1 MIGMR
6 YNDIRDNTRIAP
18 TVLETYEEAWK
29 SKGMFQ
35 DDGLMIDWFSPK
47 QDRKTLAKDPGF
59 TAWYA
64 IAPDMAFHGV
74 KLG

>member
-6 YNDIRDNTRIAP
+6 YNDVRDNTHIAP
-18 TVLETYEEAWK
+18 VVLETYEEAWK

-35 DDGLMIDWFSPK
+35 DDGLIIDWFSPK

-59 TAWYA
+59 TAWYVV
-64 IAPDMAFHGV
+64 APETTFQGAQMG
-74 KLG
+74 